1 MVMCIVAKCV
11 SWGGGKGRERQRVQ
25 EIQQTALISRVSLV
39 QVPTEGRID
48 VCISADALLS
58 ALPAYG
64 QSTNCMPHAH

>member
-11 SWGGGKGRERQRVQ
+11 SWGGGKGTERQRVQ

-39 QVPTEGRID
+39 QVTTEGRTT
-48 VCISADALLS
+48 VRISVDDLLS
-58 ALPAYG
+58 ALTAYG